1 MDHGILGTFMRANN
15 LGEPLWYRLS
25 FPYILWP
32 LKWVFMSCTIFM
44 VVAIS
49 AERYRAI
56 CSPLTHRPKFWPYV
70 IMVIISACKQI
81 SFPLFLK
88 IPLLILF
95 KVHSISQSFL
105 SMNYQTWTEM
115 ESLIMF
121 QQLSMRTKLTLF
133 SAHGGMIS
141 LFLEFSHLFHWYFS
155 IWRSILRWD
164 LQIKWW
170 DMLDANILVQ
180 IRRQNKVFFTNK
192 KGKINHQQMLKWLN

>member
-81 SFPLFLK
+81 SFPFFLN
-88 IPLLILF
+88 
-95 KVHSISQSFL
+95 SI
-105 SMNYQTWTEM
+105 
-115 ESLIMF
+115 
-121 QQLSMRTKLTLF
+121 
-133 SAHGGMIS
+133 
-141 LFLEFSHLFHWYFS
+141 
-155 IWRSILRWD
+155 
-164 LQIKWW
+164 
-170 DMLDANILVQ
+170 
-180 IRRQNKVFFTNK
+180 
-192 KGKINHQQMLKWLN
+192 INS